1 MQSMLIEELLDSSP
15 FLQDPKP
22 WSVEPLDSWAVRTG
36 RVEGILGIMWGWG
49 IVVGMGG
56 GLHFTL
62 LLNFFLL

>member
-22 WSVEPLDSWAVRTG
+22 WSVEPLDSWVVRTG

-62 LLNFFLL
+62 LLKFFLL